1 MIGTLGE
8 IPRRA
13 AKAFGDRI
21 ALVDGG
27 REFSFRD
34 IDALS
39 GTLARNLVERGVAP
53 GDRVTLYAPNSWEW
67 IVSYY
72 GALKA
77 GAVINPINA
86 MLSSAEV
93 AHVVR
98 DCGAKTLIGSADKIA
113 PVIAAADSEFNVIV
127 FGPDAIAGAMPF
139 DELVARRGDH
149 SNP

>member
-39 GTLARNLVERGVAP
+39 GTLGARCRC
-53 GDRVTLYAPNSWEW
+53 R
-67 IVSYY
+67 
-72 GALKA
+72 
-77 GAVINPINA
+77 
-86 MLSSAEV
+86 
-93 AHVVR
+93 
-98 DCGAKTLIGSADKIA
+98 
-113 PVIAAADSEFNVIV
+113 
-127 FGPDAIAGAMPF
+127 
-139 DELVARRGDH
+139 
-149 SNP
+149 